1 MEHHIFRAE
10 HSRDGWK
17 KNKMK
22 KFQFTNAELQELLEI
37 RVKVYNNL
45 AAAQMKISAYEAAL
59 SSVDNVLR

>member
-1 MEHHIFRAE
+1 
-10 HSRDGWK
+10 
-17 KNKMK
+17 MK
-22 KFQFTNAELQELLEI
+22 ISIRVFITCLIVRKQFQFTNAELQELLEI